1 MTSLTEMQAAEK
13 IAIRKGVMAAIYLAV
28 LSVIEYFIS
37 IGLENPLR
45 VSLLLPFVA
54 LKGWIILDSFMHI
67 KAVFGKG
74 DH

>member
-1 MTSLTEMQAAEK
+1 MTPLTEMQAAEK

-37 IGLENPLR
+37 IGFDNPLR

-74 DH
+74 GH

>member
-1 MTSLTEMQAAEK
+1 MQAAEK
-13 IAIRKGVMAAIYLAV
+13 VAIRKGVMAAIYLAV

-45 VSLLLPFVA
+45 VWLLLPFVA

-74 DH
+74 GH

>member
-1 MTSLTEMQAAEK
+1 MQAAEK
-13 IAIRKGVMAAIYLAV
+13 FAIRKGVMAAIYLAV

-74 DH
+74 GH

>member
-1 MTSLTEMQAAEK
+1 MQAAEK